1 MAEDLGRGH
10 PGPVTITLRRE
21 APSDHLDVEVLTRE
35 AFWGMSGPG
44 CDEHLLVH
52 RLRAADCFV
61 PELDVVAELDGVVV
75 GHVVYSRAR
84 VVGPGGEHPVLTFG
98 PLTVHPAHQGRG
110 IGGTL
115 MRHTLAEAARL
126 GHRAVVVY
134 GHPDYYPRFGF
145 RPGAQVGI
153 TAPGG
158 QTFDALMALA
168 LVPGGLDGVSGE
180 FHEDAVF
187 HLDPAEVAAF
197 DAAFPAKE
205 PAVPTPLDALDGQ
218 VPPGVLDALRA
229 RGVTALEQ
237 LVRFSAVEVAGWV
250 GQRGADE
257 FRSSLRARGTRWGVP
272 SPGR

>member
-1 MAEDLGRGH
+1 M
-10 PGPVTITLRRE
+10 TIRLRRE
-21 APSDHLDVEVLTRE
+21 EPSDHRLVEVLTRE

-52 RLRAADCFV
+52 RLRTADCFV
-61 PELDVVAELDGVVV
+61 PELDVVAELDGIVV

-84 VVGPGGEHPVLTFG
+84 VVGPGGGHPVLTFG
-98 PLTVHPAHQGRG
+98 PLTVHPTHQNSG
-110 IGGTL
+110 IGGAL

-158 QTFDALMALA
+158 ESFDALMALA
-168 LVPGGLDGVSGE
+168 LVPGGLDGVRGE

-187 HLDPAEVAAF
+187 HLDPDDVAAF
-197 DAAFPAKE
+197 DATFPPKE
-205 PAVPTPLDALDGQ
+205 PAVLTPLDALDGLA
-218 VPPGVLDALRA
+218 PAVLDALRSH
-229 RGVTALEQ
+229 GVSALEQ
-237 LVRFSAVEVAGWV
+237 AYRFSAAEVARWDGIGRW
-250 GQRGADE
+250 GADE
-257 FRSSLRARGTRWGVP
+257 LRRALRERGIRWGA
-272 SPGR
+272 PGRDR